1 MKSNRTASHAVWLPI
16 LIGSALALSKTKNC
30 VVYLTTPHSPA
41 RSLNLHSLDTSL
53 HHAVKSLVFC
63 KLQSYGASSQ
73 EGLPCTDFST
83 PHRKILRLI
92 KMVFDDIL
100 PARQVKQTRHWHD
113 LHSRHT
119 CTCVTPPHSWGL
131 VTYDVTDLEKFPVS
145 PEVMLFFLSRVRIYV
160 FWLFSH

>member
-41 RSLNLHSLDTSL
+41 RSVNLHSLDTSL

-83 PHRKILRLI
+83 PHRKILRPI

-100 PARQVKQTRHWHD
+100 
-113 LHSRHT
+113 
-119 CTCVTPPHSWGL
+119 CTYQCNAGGGGEAGH
-131 VTYDVTDLEKFPVS
+131 
-145 PEVMLFFLSRVRIYV
+145 RVGIR
-160 FWLFSH
+160 LFSKICPRANHSSQMQPNFPTPGCTLLSVPRQNLRKAQ

>member
-1 MKSNRTASHAVWLPI
+1 MGIMPKWSRRAKRFSLLSMKSNRKASHAVWLPI

-30 VVYLTTPHSPA
+30 VVYLTTQHSPA

-63 KLQSYGASSQ
+63 KLQSYRASSQ

-83 PHRKILRLI
+83 PHRKILRPI

-100 PARQVKQTRHWHD
+100 PARQVKQTRHSTYTADTRVHV
-113 LHSRHT
+113 SRHLI
-119 CTCVTPPHSWGL
+119 HEDSW
-131 VTYDVTDLEKFPVS
+131 PV
-145 PEVMLFFLSRVRIYV
+145 M
-160 FWLFSH
+160 